1 MGLTTLAELAQ
12 VLSGA
17 AVVIAIVFGI
27 AQMRQF
33 QRQRLDAADL
43 ELMRMMQD
51 REFVH
56 AFMLIYPIPGTLSL
70 EELRALGEEHEVAAL
85 ALSARFEAMGL
96 LVFRGSIPIDLV
108 EQIIGGNCIL
118 FWHKLQPWI
127 ERMRIEQQH
136 PLLLEWFQ
144 WLAERLEER
153 NRLEQVPAYR
163 RFKSWQ
169 PPK

>member
-1 MGLTTLAELAQ
+1 MDLTTLAELAQ
-12 VLSGA
+12 ILGGA

-27 AQMRQF
+27 AQMQQF
-33 QRQRLDAADL
+33 QRQRVDAADL
-43 ELMRMMQD
+43 ELMRMIQD

-56 AFMLIYPIPGTLSL
+56 AFKLIYPIPGSL
-70 EELRALGEEHEVAAL
+70 GLNELQALGAEHETAAL
-85 ALSARFEAMGL
+85 ALGVRFEAMGL

-108 EQIIGGNCIL
+108 EQIIGGTCIL
-118 FWHKLQPWI
+118 CWHKLRPWT
-127 ERMRIEQQH
+127 EQMRTAQAH

-153 NRLEQVPAYR
+153 NRLQQVPAYR
-163 RFKSWQ
+163 RFKNWQ